1 MNLKQ
6 KISKLPT
13 ESTFDSYVT
22 RPVFYDGLKTMKDSV
37 LNEMEGKLRNL
48 NQLIL
53 NQSQFYHG
61 KNDPASV
68 ADGRRRSIF
77 DLDDDLNRR
86 ESTYGYRPRSLTTH
100 HDHKSER
107 LSHNEFE
114 QFRDL
119 VNNKLQDINTIL
131 INSDDI
137 LDEIR
142 KKMATST
149 DNMDNIEKDVQLLK
163 VRCYIN

>member
-1 MNLKQ
+1 M
-6 KISKLPT
+6 SKLPT

-37 LNEMEGKLRNL
+37 LNEVEGKIRDL
-48 NQLIL
+48 NQLML
-53 NQSQFYHG
+53 NQNQFYHG
-61 KNDPASV
+61 KSDSANTT
-68 ADGRRRSIF
+68 DGRRRSIF

-86 ESTYGYRPRSLTTH
+86 DASHSYRPRSLTAH

-107 LSHNEFE
+107 LNYSEFE
-114 QFRDL
+114 KFRDV

-137 LDEIR
+137 LDEVR
-142 KKMATST
+142 KKIATST
-149 DNMDNIEKDVQLLK
+149 DNMENLEKDIQLLK
-163 VRCYIN
+163 VRFHVN